1 MARSPLKMATSR
13 DAAPAKLA
21 TMPASKPVAVAPPPA
36 LAPPPPPRALPPRTL
51 PTGSLDL
58 IDDDGFVKGW
68 AWNEHDPSR
77 AVQVAIHVD
86 GNRVA
91 LVTPRNFRA
100 DLVVAGISHGC
111 FAFSWRIPDTLRDG
125 IEHELR
131 AFNLDAGE
139 EILASPAS
147 FLLQS
152 GAAGGATEN
161 TGLFVNPRLDVWPSG
176 LSGGLGGRSTE
187 IAPGIVVGF
196 AEDDANGQYQ
206 VIAPHFPGGD
216 AAPYYGVQLINGTL
230 HPCWLYQSLAEGARA
245 SMASGMQLS
254 VELSLG
260 AASEPLTQR
269 IAHVALIHRTK
280 DGYQKLRTLAKGR
293 VFRQPTLLTFQLR
306 LVEDE
311 LKLLSNRVLS
321 LGIQVDNAP
330 VLRIYPFQ
338 LVRVDTQRRGGLVG
352 FEDDRLV
359 MTFAAC
365 GELAQASGRQ
375 AAFERLLQADN
386 DIAGAPATG
395 NPALDDRPT
404 RPARALAHMRY
415 PFTQIIVPAYNGDAV
430 VMECLR
436 ALRENTH
443 TPFQCLI
450 INDGSRLHTSE
461 MLSDLVS
468 KDPRFIIHDREVNR
482 GYTKSINEAVKLT
495 GASWIVILNSD
506 TLVSRDWLARLHD
519 AAASYP
525 NTGMVGPLSNAATY
539 QSLPKLRESDGGWS
553 RNDFIKPADLPRVQE
568 ILERHTEQ
576 AYPVVPLLNGF
587 CTLISKEVFD
597 RCGLFDEDAFPV
609 GYGEETDLCLRA
621 EKAGFRLVV
630 ADDCFVYHHK
640 SVTFG
645 QAGRKTYS
653 RAGNSELLNKHVG
666 VNLAELERQMQDNSV
681 LVRLRE
687 AMSGLRQNLG

>member
-1 MARSPLKMATSR
+1 
-13 DAAPAKLA
+13 
-21 TMPASKPVAVAPPPA
+21 
-36 LAPPPPPRALPPRTL
+36 
-51 PTGSLDL
+51 LDL

-77 AVQVAIHVD
+77 AVQVAIHID
-86 GNRVA
+86 GSRVA

-125 IEHELR
+125 SQHELR
-131 AFNLDAGE
+131 AFNLDVGE
-139 EILASPAS
+139 ELLASPAN
-147 FLLQS
+147 FLLQN
-152 GAAGGATEN
+152 GDAAVATEN

-176 LSGGLGGRSTE
+176 LSGALGGRTTE
-187 IAPGIVVGF
+187 IAPGVVIGF
-196 AEDDANGQYQ
+196 AEDDAKGQYQ

-216 AAPYYGVQLINGTL
+216 AAPYYGVQLVNGTS

-245 SMASGMQLS
+245 PLASGMQLS

-306 LVEDE
+306 LTDDE
-311 LKLLSNRVLS
+311 LKLLANRVLS

-330 VLRIYPFQ
+330 VLRAYPFQ
-338 LVRVDTQRRGGLVG
+338 LVRVDTHRRGGLVG

-359 MTFAAC
+359 MAFAAC
-365 GELAQASGRQ
+365 GELAQASGRH
-375 AAFERLLQADN
+375 AAFARLLQADN
-386 DIAGAPATG
+386 DIAPAPC
-395 NPALDDRPT
+395 NPAPEDPST
-404 RPARALAHMRY
+404 RPARTLAHMRY

-430 VMECLR
+430 VMDCLR
-436 ALRENTH
+436 SLQENTH

-468 KDPRFIIHDREVNR
+468 RDPRFIIHDREVNR
-482 GYTKSINEAVKLT
+482 GYTKSINEAVMLA
-495 GASWIVILNSD
+495 GASWVVILNSD

-539 QSLPKLRESDGGWS
+539 QSVPKLREADGGWS
-553 RNDFIKPADLPRVQE
+553 RNDFIKPADLPLVQE
-568 ILERHTEQ
+568 ILEQHTER
-576 AYPVVPLLNGF
+576 AYPAVPLLNGF

-597 RCGLFDEDAFPV
+597 RCGLFDEDAFPI

-630 ADDCFVYHHK
+630 ADDCFIYHHK

-645 QAGRKTYS
+645 AAGRKSFS

-666 VNLAELERQMQDNSV
+666 VNLAELERQMHDNSV

-687 AMSGLRQNLG
+687 AMSGLRLGLG